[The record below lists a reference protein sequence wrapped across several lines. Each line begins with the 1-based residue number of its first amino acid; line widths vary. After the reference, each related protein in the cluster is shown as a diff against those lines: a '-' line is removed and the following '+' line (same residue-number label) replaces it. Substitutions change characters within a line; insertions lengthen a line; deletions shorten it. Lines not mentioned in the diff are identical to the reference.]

1 MTLLNEAQVEQLKE
15 ITRRLRQVRQEKS
28 IRIEEIASQTKIR
41 AGILQALEEER
52 FEELPEPIFLQ
63 GFIRR
68 YGDALGLDGNALSYN
83 LITNVVCQDSK
94 NAHKNSDNKQNTYI
108 PLVLTYILLLVGASA
123 GLLHTLNPRLTAES
137 LTPENNN
144 QQSIVS
150 NQTNK
155 QDKGREEKWRGQLEN
170 RENLN
175 NLGVTFLLTRIMPL
189 SSLVGQ

>member
-15 ITRRLRQVRQEKS
+15 ITTHLRQVRQEKS
-28 IRIEEIASQTKIR
+28 IRIEEIASQTLIR
-41 AGILQALEEER
+41 VGVLQALEEER

-68 YGDALGLDGNALSYN
+68 YGDALGLDGNALSYS
-83 LITNVVCQDSK
+83 LITNVVRQES
-94 NAHKNSDNKQNTYI
+94 NNGHKNSDNKGNTYI

-123 GLLHTLNPRLTAES
+123 GLLYTLNPRLTAES
-137 LTPENNN
+137 PAPEDNN

-155 QDKGREEKWRGQLEN
+155 
-170 RENLN
+170 
-175 NLGVTFLLTRIMPL
+175 
-189 SSLVGQ
+189 

>member
-15 ITRRLRQVRQEKS
+15 ITTRLRQVRQEKS
-28 IRIEEIASQTKIR
+28 IRIEEIASQTMLR
-41 AGILQALEEER
+41 VGILQALEEDR

-68 YGDALGLDGNALSYN
+68 YGDALGLDGNALSYS
-83 LITNVVCQDSK
+83 LITNVVREHSK
-94 NAHKNSDNKQNTYI
+94 NAHHNSDNKQNTYI

-123 GLLHTLNPRLTAES
+123 GLLHILNPQLTAES

-155 QDKGREEKWRGQLEN
+155 
-170 RENLN
+170 
-175 NLGVTFLLTRIMPL
+175 
-189 SSLVGQ
+189 

>member
-15 ITRRLRQVRQEKS
+15 ITTRLRQVRQEKS
-28 IRIEEIASQTKIR
+28 IRIEEIASQTMLR
-41 AGILQALEEER
+41 VGILQALEEDR

-68 YGDALGLDGNALSYN
+68 YGDALGLDGNALSYS
-83 LITNVVCQDSK
+83 LVTNVVCQDSK
-94 NAHKNSDNKQNTYI
+94 NAHHSDNKQNTYI

-123 GLLHTLNPRLTAES
+123 GLLHILTPQLTAES
-137 LTPENNN
+137 LTPEDNN

-155 QDKGREEKWRGQLEN
+155 
-170 RENLN
+170 
-175 NLGVTFLLTRIMPL
+175 
-189 SSLVGQ
+189 

>member
-15 ITRRLRQVRQEKS
+15 ITTRLRQVRQEKS
-28 IRIEEIASQTKIR
+28 IRIEEIASQTMLR
-41 AGILQALEEER
+41 VGILQALEEDR

-68 YGDALGLDGNALSYN
+68 YGDALGLDGNALSYS
-83 LITNVVCQDSK
+83 LITNVVSKDSK
-94 NAHKNSDNKQNTYI
+94 NARHSDNKQNTYI
-108 PLVLTYILLLVGASA
+108 PLVLTYILLLVSASA
-123 GLLHTLNPRLTAES
+123 GLLHILNPQLTAES

-155 QDKGREEKWRGQLEN
+155 
-170 RENLN
+170 
-175 NLGVTFLLTRIMPL
+175 
-189 SSLVGQ
+189 

>member
-15 ITRRLRQVRQEKS
+15 ITTRLRQVRQEKS
-28 IRIEEIASQTKIR
+28 IRIEEIASQTMLR
-41 AGILQALEEER
+41 VGILQALEEDR

-68 YGDALGLDGNALSYN
+68 YGDALGLDGNALSYS

-94 NAHKNSDNKQNTYI
+94 NARNNSDNKQNTYI
-108 PLVLTYILLLVGASA
+108 PLILIYLLLLVGASV
-123 GLLHTLNPRLTAES
+123 GLLHILNPQLTAES
-137 LTPENNN
+137 LTPEDNN

-155 QDKGREEKWRGQLEN
+155 
-170 RENLN
+170 
-175 NLGVTFLLTRIMPL
+175 
-189 SSLVGQ
+189 

>member
-1 MTLLNEAQVEQLKE
+1 MTLLNEAQLEQLKE
-15 ITRRLRQVRQEKS
+15 ITTHLRQARQEKS
-28 IRIEEIASQTKIR
+28 IRIEEIASQTMIR

-68 YGDALGLDGNALSYN
+68 YGDALGLDGNALSYS
-83 LITNVVCQDSK
+83 LITNVVREDSK
-94 NAHKNSDNKQNTYI
+94 NAHKNSDNKGNTYI

-123 GLLHTLNPRLTAES
+123 GLLHILNPQLTAES
-137 LTPENNN
+137 PTPENND

-155 QDKGREEKWRGQLEN
+155 
-170 RENLN
+170 
-175 NLGVTFLLTRIMPL
+175 
-189 SSLVGQ
+189 